1 MPSHKRLVPLGT
13 ARNPLGTAASQTHLV
28 LGLFFNKA
36 LLNDTQAEQRAR
48 KRPPPEQLKE
58 VAPAARTR
66 AALGRK
72 GP

>member
-1 MPSHKRLVPLGT
+1 MPSHNGLVPLGT

-28 LGLFFNKA
+28 LGLFFNQA
-36 LLNDTQAEQRAR
+36 LLNDTRAEQRAR
-48 KRPPPEQLKE
+48 KRPPPEHLKE

>member
-1 MPSHKRLVPLGT
+1 MPSHNGLVPLGT

-28 LGLFFNKA
+28 LGLFFNQA
-36 LLNDTQAEQRAR
+36 LLNDTRAEQRAR
-48 KRPPPEQLKE
+48 TRPPPEHLKE
-58 VAPAARTR
+58 VAPAPRTR